1 MVKKIVG
8 TGVLLVLAL
17 ALQAGVK
24 MYTLKSPDG
33 KVKLEVTAGQGIAYS
48 LFYDGRLLLK
58 PSRIALHTDLPEA
71 DHWENI
77 RITGTKQRHVSETVQ
92 APFYRVKEFG
102 IDCNELELRLN
113 NGFFLSSSIDSA
125 CTVASILHPQ
135 CMAYSMAC
143 TSSGVPISS
152 TAITC
157 GPIERISM
165 IIPSA
170 FGHPSR
176 ISVRIPR

>member
-58 PSRIALHTDLPEA
+58 PSRIALHVGDG
-71 DHWENI
+71 
-77 RITGTKQRHVSETVQ
+77 TGSVLSGEGVR
-92 APFYRVKEFG
+92 
-102 IDCNELELRLN
+102 NRL
-113 NGFFLSSSIDSA
+113 
-125 CTVASILHPQ
+125 
-135 CMAYSMAC
+135 
-143 TSSGVPISS
+143 
-152 TAITC
+152 
-157 GPIERISM
+157 
-165 IIPSA
+165 
-170 FGHPSR
+170 
-176 ISVRIPR
+176 

>member
-58 PSRIALHTDLPEA
+58 PSR
-71 DHWENI
+71 
-77 RITGTKQRHVSETVQ
+77 
-92 APFYRVKEFG
+92 PFIPTCRK
-102 IDCNELELRLN
+102 
-113 NGFFLSSSIDSA
+113 
-125 CTVASILHPQ
+125 
-135 CMAYSMAC
+135 
-143 TSSGVPISS
+143 PI
-152 TAITC
+152 I
-157 GPIERISM
+157 GK
-165 IIPSA
+165 
-170 FGHPSR
+170 
-176 ISVRIPR
+176 ISV

>member
-77 RITGTKQRHVSETVQ
+77 RQASNAENCRNQRRPRNNTSGFKGVSLHRLTGKYQSYIRKDG
-92 APFYRVKEFG
+92 R
-102 IDCNELELRLN
+102 
-113 NGFFLSSSIDSA
+113 
-125 CTVASILHPQ
+125 
-135 CMAYSMAC
+135 
-143 TSSGVPISS
+143 
-152 TAITC
+152 
-157 GPIERISM
+157 RIHLGLF
-165 IIPSA
+165 PSA
-170 FGHPSR
+170 LLAHRAYKAASKKLFGEFARPG
-176 ISVRIPR
+176 

>member
-58 PSRIALHTDLPEA
+58 PSRIALHTDLPDGNKTEA
-71 DHWENI
+71 CVGDG
-77 RITGTKQRHVSETVQ
+77 TGSVLSGEGVR
-92 APFYRVKEFG
+92 
-102 IDCNELELRLN
+102 NRL
-113 NGFFLSSSIDSA
+113 
-125 CTVASILHPQ
+125 
-135 CMAYSMAC
+135 
-143 TSSGVPISS
+143 
-152 TAITC
+152 
-157 GPIERISM
+157 
-165 IIPSA
+165 
-170 FGHPSR
+170 
-176 ISVRIPR
+176 

>member
-58 PSRIALHTDLPEA
+58 PSRSRSLGKYPYNGNKTEA
-71 DHWENI
+71 CVGDG
-77 RITGTKQRHVSETVQ
+77 TGSVLSGEGVR
-92 APFYRVKEFG
+92 
-102 IDCNELELRLN
+102 NRL
-113 NGFFLSSSIDSA
+113 
-125 CTVASILHPQ
+125 
-135 CMAYSMAC
+135 
-143 TSSGVPISS
+143 
-152 TAITC
+152 
-157 GPIERISM
+157 
-165 IIPSA
+165 
-170 FGHPSR
+170 
-176 ISVRIPR
+176 

>member
-102 IDCNELELRLN
+102 IDCNELELRL
-113 NGFFLSSSIDSA
+113 
-125 CTVASILHPQ
+125 
-135 CMAYSMAC
+135 
-143 TSSGVPISS
+143 
-152 TAITC
+152 
-157 GPIERISM
+157 
-165 IIPSA
+165 
-170 FGHPSR
+170 
-176 ISVRIPR
+176 

>member
-58 PSRIALHTDLPEA
+58 TFPDSPSYRPAGSRSLGKYPYNGNKTEA
-71 DHWENI
+71 CVGDGAGSVLSGEGV
-77 RITGTKQRHVSETVQ
+77 R
-92 APFYRVKEFG
+92 
-102 IDCNELELRLN
+102 DRL
-113 NGFFLSSSIDSA
+113 
-125 CTVASILHPQ
+125 
-135 CMAYSMAC
+135 
-143 TSSGVPISS
+143 
-152 TAITC
+152 
-157 GPIERISM
+157 
-165 IIPSA
+165 
-170 FGHPSR
+170 
-176 ISVRIPR
+176 

>member
-77 RITGTKQRHVSETVQ
+77 RITGTKQEAICISNVYITGSITTRYFILMWAKAHCTGKHR
-92 APFYRVKEFG
+92 A
-102 IDCNELELRLN
+102 DCRGTPYHRMPTMMHRCRL
-113 NGFFLSSSIDSA
+113 LWRK
-125 CTVASILHPQ
+125 PQ
-135 CMAYSMAC
+135 N
-143 TSSGVPISS
+143 I
-152 TAITC
+152 
-157 GPIERISM
+157 
-165 IIPSA
+165 
-170 FGHPSR
+170 
-176 ISVRIPR
+176 

>member
-113 NGFFLSSSIDSA
+113 NGFSLLMRAYNDG
-125 CTVASILHPQ
+125 
-135 CMAYSMAC
+135 MAYRFVAA
-143 TSSGVPISS
+143 GK
-152 TAITC
+152 
-157 GPIERISM
+157 ER
-165 IIPSA
+165 
-170 FGHPSR
+170 
-176 ISVRIPR
+176 

>member
-58 PSRIALHTDLPEA
+58 PSYRPAGSRSLGKYPYNGNKTEA
-71 DHWENI
+71 CVGDG
-77 RITGTKQRHVSETVQ
+77 TGSVLSGEGVR
-92 APFYRVKEFG
+92 
-102 IDCNELELRLN
+102 NRL
-113 NGFFLSSSIDSA
+113 
-125 CTVASILHPQ
+125 
-135 CMAYSMAC
+135 
-143 TSSGVPISS
+143 
-152 TAITC
+152 
-157 GPIERISM
+157 
-165 IIPSA
+165 
-170 FGHPSR
+170 
-176 ISVRIPR
+176 